1 MPHVHNH
8 HAINIG
14 SSNKGR
20 LAFVIFF
27 NIIITIAEYLGG
39 ILSGS
44 LALLSDATHNLSD
57 VLSLAF
63 GYVGEKVSEKQP
75 NLDYSFGLR
84 RFEVLT
90 ALVNALILLGI
101 GFYILIESFQRY
113 FNPVSISIAIMLP
126 VACIGL
132 FGNLFSIV
140 MLHKTKDTSLN
151 MKAAFLHL
159 FYDTISS
166 VAVIAGALLLWLT
179 GLLWIDTIISLLIVI
194 MITRSSWDIIRH
206 ALRIFLQIAPR
217 DINTEEVYR
226 NILSSANAEEVHGLH
241 IWAVNSSEV
250 FLSCHI
256 LMGDDCSNYDDIIRT
271 VNNMLKKQYGIT
283 HTTIQV
289 ESSKICH
296 LKDTCCR

>member
-140 MLHKTKDTSLN
+140 MLHKAKDTSLN